1 MAQERSAAPDVEAL
15 RRRLRSGT
23 LPAELLKPGHGVVLR
38 AGDREL
44 TRDELRAQ
52 AERVAGGLA
61 AVGVKAGERVGL
73 YAATSLDWVIAYL
86 GLQRAGAVLVPMRES
101 RRDHVH
107 IGHYRPPEGRGH
119 RPRRFPRPGPRR
131 GGGMALDV
139 ARHPGP
145 RAADVPR
152 ARPGH
157 GPARNTPQRRQRH
170 ARAVLARRGRRRAH

>member
-1 MAQERSAAPDVEAL
+1 MEAL

-86 GLQRAGAVLVPMRES
+86 GLQRAGAVLVPMNPDYHSAEAA
-101 RRDHVH
+101 H
-107 IGHYRPPEGRGH
+107 IVNDSEPAVVIARSFLAGRPPDRRRSASRGPRGCRARDASYASDGRTSTI
-119 RPRRFPRPGPRR
+119 PGP
-131 GGGMALDV
+131 
-139 ARHPGP
+139 
-145 RAADVPR
+145 
-152 ARPGH
+152 
-157 GPARNTPQRRQRH
+157 
-170 ARAVLARRGRRRAH
+170 